1 MKLKQVAGTFA
12 CVSAFATAGC
22 AAGGTAPSVPSGP
35 GWTYAD
41 GVLYH
46 QPHYALTRRLSRTI
60 TPLNAYVPY
69 HGGPVTTAPKFY
81 LIFWGY
87 KKYGDPDKL
96 APLLETYT
104 QVMGGSS
111 HNNIETQYYET
122 SGTKDIYITNPTN
135 QYGGSWVDTSPIPN
149 SPTDEQIAAV
159 ALKAVAHF
167 GYNANGIYVIATAHK
182 HSEAGFGSHWCSY
195 HSDTFYNKKLVPYA
209 NLPYM
214 PDAGTDCGA
223 NIITPPSDESGV
235 DEGMT
240 IFGGHEFGE
249 SITDPEPFS
258 AWYGVDGEIGDYC
271 AFHNIAN
278 DPFGSKS
285 YTMQPMVSDA
295 TQACVQGYPSS

>member
-1 MKLKQVAGTFA
+1 MKYSHFAGTLA
-12 CVSAFATAGC
+12 CIGALAAVACAG
-22 AAGGTAPSVPSGP
+22 GGTAPSVPGSSS
-35 GWTYAD
+35 WTYEN

-46 QPHYALTRRLSRTI
+46 QPDYALTRSLSRSV

-69 HGGPVTTAPKFY
+69 HGGPVITTPKFY
-81 LIFWGY
+81 LIFWDY
-87 KKYGDPDKL
+87 AKYGDPYKIE
-96 APLLETYT
+96 PLLQSYT
-104 QVMGGSS
+104 QSMGGSS

-122 SGTKDIYITNPTN
+122 SGTKDVYITNPSD
-135 QYGGSWVDTSPIPN
+135 QYGGSWDYTKPIPT
-149 SPTDEQIAAV
+149 SPTDAQIAAV
-159 ALKAVAHF
+159 SLKAVAHF
-167 GYNANGIYVIATAHK
+167 GYDPNGVYVVMTAHK

-195 HSDTFYNKKLVPYA
+195 HSDTYYDKKPVPYA

-214 PDAGTDCGA
+214 PDAGTSCGA
-223 NIITPPSDESGV
+223 KIISPPSDESGM

-240 IFGGHEFGE
+240 IFAGHEYGE

-278 DPFGSKS
+278 DPFGSNS